1 MIKVKVKTTT
11 VVVVKESEVI
21 EGIFKAINENGLHF
35 SKTAVKE
42 EIEAQRDR
50 LWTTGDDNCVVLAE
64 ANTYVAMV
72 LEAINDVCFSESNQ
86 LSIKKYSKFSFS
98 FESVALGQ

>member
-1 MIKVKVKTTT
+1 MIKIKAKTTT
-11 VVVVKESEVI
+11 VVVIKESEFLA
-21 EGIFKAINENGLHF
+21 GIFKAINENGLLF
-35 SKTAVKE
+35 SKKAVME
-42 EIEAQRDR
+42 EVEAQRDR

-86 LSIKKYSKFSFS
+86 LSIEQYAKFSFS